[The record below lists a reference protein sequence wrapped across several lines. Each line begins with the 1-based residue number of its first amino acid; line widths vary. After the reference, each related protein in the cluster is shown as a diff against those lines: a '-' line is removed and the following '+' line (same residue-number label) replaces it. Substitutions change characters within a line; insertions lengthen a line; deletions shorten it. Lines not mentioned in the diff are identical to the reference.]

1 MTVEQVGG
9 DHYDATYEHWDYASE
24 TGLGYLE
31 GCASKYVT
39 RWRKKDGVQGLQK
52 AISYLQKIK
61 EMGITVCPPALN
73 RPRRAPHKLDRF
85 VNANGFA
92 GACEY
97 PIFVLIDAWETH
109 DDLDKAIAYIRE
121 LINEQSAS

>member
-1 MTVEQVGG
+1 MSVEQVGG
-9 DHYDATYEHWDYASE
+9 DHYDASYEHWDYASE

-39 RWRKKDGVQGLQK
+39 RWRKKDGVQGLKK
-52 AISYLQKIK
+52 AISYLRKIK

-73 RPRRAPHKLDRF
+73 RPGRAPHKLDRF
-85 VNANGFA
+85 IMANGVTDPREYIIFA
-92 GACEY
+92 
-97 PIFVLIDAWETH
+97 LIDAWETH